1 MTAVNFGVHNRNRIT
16 SSMTLAVD
24 NCELFDLTSE
34 VFQGE
39 NMMKKMTCHEKNN
52 NSCNDEKSDEEI
64 SGEVPTSDINSNNV
78 SDEEQEDLTSLTWL
92 TELKNL
98 TNLPPTQ
105 SSDQLIEKTCDPPSQ
120 RFEKFINQV
129 KKIKESYMAKSIIY
143 QTVAV
148 EKPPYNYAQI
158 IAMAMIDQG
167 RMTLKQICDWIE
179 DHFAYYRDH
188 RNWNVSIFR
197 LEKIDLLIFLLIFA
211 IIIYFRTL

>member
-1 MTAVNFGVHNRNRIT
+1 MNTVSFGVHNRNIISSIT
-16 SSMTLAVD
+16 CIN
-24 NCELFDLTSE
+24 NCEFDDLTRE
-34 VFQGE
+34 IVQGE
-39 NMMKKMTCHEKNN
+39 NMIEKMTRNETNNN
-52 NSCNDEKSDEEI
+52 NSCNEDKFEEEKSREFSD
-64 SGEVPTSDINSNNV
+64 SDINSNNV
-78 SDEEQEDLTSLTWL
+78 SEEELEDLTSLTWL

-105 SSDQLIEKTCDPPSQ
+105 SSDQLIQKTCDPPSQ

-143 QTVAV
+143 QTVAI

-158 IAMAMIDQG
+158 IAMAMIDEG

-188 RNWNVSIFR
+188 RNWNVSYIEETF
-197 LEKIDLLIFLLIFA
+197 I
-211 IIIYFRTL
+211 